1 MSRNEREEV
10 ETTFFPQIFICT
22 VSRRHKR
29 MCCFQRTKNNGSS
42 EKTGRSKTRET
53 TQDYNGP
60 VRQAESKHHD
70 KSYETHYRFEVEK

>member
-1 MSRNEREEV
+1 
-10 ETTFFPQIFICT
+10 
-22 VSRRHKR
+22 
-29 MCCFQRTKNNGSS
+29 MCCFQRTKNNGSL

-70 KSYETHYRFEVEK
+70 KNYETHYRFEVEK

>member
-1 MSRNEREEV
+1 MKERKWGQHFFHKYSYALCQGDTKECAASREL
-10 ETTFFPQIFICT
+10 
-22 VSRRHKR
+22 
-29 MCCFQRTKNNGSS
+29 TKNNGSL

>member
-1 MSRNEREEV
+1 
-10 ETTFFPQIFICT
+10 
-22 VSRRHKR
+22 
-29 MCCFQRTKNNGSS
+29 MCCFQRTKNNGSL
-42 EKTGRSKTRET
+42 ENTGRSKTRET